1 MDLVVVT
8 AADRAAATYQRWVRY
23 QLISGEQRFPKG
35 DRKALWRVRRRVPH
49 AARPRRLCQPP
60 WTHATP
66 SGAHPLSGGT
76 NSEGLRTPNAS
87 RSSGGSAREELLSE
101 KLPPSQ
107 YPRPPHFPRFF
118 SFADLSASAAGMIF
132 FVSVDDAACFFRL
145 PPLRLFTLAAAAF
158 KSNSCCQFC
167 CASSSC
173 CA

>member
-1 MDLVVVT
+1 MVT
-8 AADRAAATYQRWVRY
+8 AADRAAATCLRWTPYR
-23 QLISGEQRFPKG
+23 LEERSGEGFQRAIAKPFGASADAAPTPH
-35 DRKALWRVRRRVPH
+35 VRGGSVSRRGLTQLH
-49 AARPRRLCQPP
+49 QGER
-60 WTHATP
+60 
-66 SGAHPLSGGT
+66 PLSGGT
-76 NSEGLRTPNAS
+76 NAEEWRTPNAS

-145 PPLRLFTLAAAAF
+145 PPLRFFALAAAAF